1 MGDHFGMINGVGW
14 LFWFSFIV
22 LVLWLYTVLVNR
34 NVKNSDSKE
43 SSTTNK
49 TALEILEQRFLEGKV
64 NEAEYKERKI
74 NLQKDVM
81 PYLISC
87 YSLYCSNQGYF

>member
-64 NEAEYKERKI
+64 NEDEYKERKI

-81 PYLISC
+81 P
-87 YSLYCSNQGYF
+87 